1 MAKYAVYTMTDTTAA
16 YTGYG
21 YTYAYLHRKSREK

>member
-1 MAKYAVYTMTDTTAA
+1 MAKYAVTTMTKKTVA

-21 YTYAYLHRKSREK
+21 YYAYTRLKSREK

>member
-1 MAKYAVYTMTDTTAA
+1 MAKYAVWTMTTNTAA

-21 YTYAYLHRKSREK
+21 YYAYTRLKSREK

>member
-1 MAKYAVYTMTDTTAA
+1 MAKYAVYTMTTNTAA

-21 YTYAYLHRKSREK
+21 YYAYLHMKS

>member
-1 MAKYAVYTMTDTTAA
+1 MAKYAVTTMTKKTAA

-21 YTYAYLHRKSREK
+21 YYAYLHMKS